1 MRYAP
6 APFVF
11 EKEKSRLYPAQF
23 FLVDDVLTYHRDRE
37 YCNSSEEQGC
47 TQNRRQSVSNG
58 IFEIVSED
66 DSKDADVESRHPK
79 CYHVSFFELGSHCCA
94 GLIIL
99 YFKINTKSNF
109 CYNLF
114 MFRNILILIILITGA
129 YLVFSN
135 LEKNK
140 KEENPSTIVKEEEST
155 TRELCFYKENLVKD
169 GLYDKAL
176 LKMVLNKDKVS
187 GEFRNL
193 PAETDSKVGEFSG
206 TVSPVIPEMMARI
219 ADVWWNSYAEG
230 MNVTEEL
237 RIIFGEGTASVGFG
251 EMVDR
256 GDGVYIYKDKEN
268 IGYWQ
273 DLTDVSCDFLD
284 DKILV
289 EKFIRENIKNLA
301 PEKPVLGGSWYS
313 YNIKVNP
320 ENKSGE
326 FTYED
331 GHIMGVATFTYERNG
346 ESVNIQNI
354 LKIK

>member
-1 MRYAP
+1 MLKKISVL
-6 APFVF
+6 FV
-11 EKEKSRLYPAQF
+11 L
-23 FLVDDVLTYHRDRE
+23 
-37 YCNSSEEQGC
+37 
-47 TQNRRQSVSNG
+47 
-58 IFEIVSED
+58 IV
-66 DSKDADVESRHPK
+66 
-79 CYHVSFFELGSHCCA
+79 
-94 GLIIL
+94 
-99 YFKINTKSNF
+99 
-109 CYNLF
+109 
-114 MFRNILILIILITGA
+114 GA
-129 YLVFSN
+129 YLVFNN
-135 LEKNK
+135 LEKK
-140 KEENPSTIVKEEEST
+140 EKEEVVFPVVKEEEST
-155 TRELCFYKENLVKD
+155 AIELCFYKENLVKD

-176 LKMVLNKDKVS
+176 LKMSLNKDKVS

-219 ADVWWNSYAEG
+219 ADAWWNSYAEG

-256 GDGVYIYKDKEN
+256 GDGVYVYKDKEN

-289 EKFIRENIKNLA
+289 EKFIRENIKDLS

-320 ENKSGE
+320 QNKSGE

-331 GHIMGVATFTYERNG
+331 GHIIGVATFTYERDG